1 MRGVRTEAYYIGK
14 FGEELGKQ
22 KYKKL
27 LRARRSRETRK
38 SVDLNDPDSQVTC
51 MLCGSIFK
59 RITPT
64 HLKSGCVENVT
75 IAEYIQRFPDAP
87 IISENIRK
95 ECAITEVKL
104 LSKYGEEEGIINWK
118 SYCDRQAETNTFEYK
133 HKTDGMTMEEYDA
146 YNQGRAMTSA
156 NCIKR
161 YGRKLGLQLWN
172 EYCDRQRYT
181 TTLEYFV
188 EEYGLEDGT
197 QKYND
202 FCVGRM
208 FGSNSQSKIQISAY
222 DELALLLE
230 GLTTEIQL
238 DTTLAGP
245 FDYGNTT
252 RKKLIEFNGTFW
264 HADRRFYDL
273 DWVNPV
279 TNRTAIE
286 IWRHDL
292 EKEEVAISHGY
303 SVMTIWESDWQDDKQ
318 RVIDELVEWYYAT
331 NE

>member
-1 MRGVRTEAYYIGK
+1 MGGVRSEAFYIRTYGDEFGK
-14 FGEELGKQ
+14 T
-22 KYKKL
+22 KYQKL
-27 LRARRSRETRK
+27 LQNRIVRGTRQ
-38 SVDLNDPDSQVTC
+38 SVDPDDPKSRVTC
-51 MLCGSIFK
+51 MQCGKVFK
-59 RITPT
+59 RISTT
-64 HLKSGCVENVT
+64 HLKHGCIESIT
-75 IAEYIQRFPDAP
+75 TAEYMKRFPNAP
-87 IISENIRK
+87 IASENIRK
-95 ECAITEVKL
+95 TCVTTEKTMID
-104 LSKYGEEEGIINWK
+104 KYGEEEGRIRWK
-118 SYCDRQAETNTFEYK
+118 SYCMLQAISNTFEYK
-133 HKTDGMTMEEYDA
+133 RDKYWMTRDEYDA
-146 YNQGRAMTSA
+146 YNQGRAMTAA

-161 YGRKLGLQLWN
+161 YGRKIGLQLWD

-188 EEYGLEDGT
+188 EEYGLANGT

-208 FGSNSQSKIQISAY
+208 FGTNSQSKIQIAAY
-222 DELALLLE
+222 DELVLLLE

-238 DTTLAGP
+238 DTTLVGP
-245 FDYGNTT
+245 FDYGNTS

-264 HADRRFYDL
+264 HADRRVYDL

-286 IWRHDL
+286 IWRRDL
-292 EKEEVAISHGY
+292 AKEEVALSFGY
-303 SVMTIWESDWQDDKQ
+303 SVMSIWESDWQYDKQ